1 MARNL
6 KSYNEWLASKLRNPE
21 RAARY
26 LDAASKESPEALRK
40 ALRKV
45 AESRQMT
52 ELAEEVGV
60 SRESLYR
67 MMAQTGNP
75 THNNLDGI
83 LRALGFRLAIVPL
96 KPEDSIVDPP
106 AEQGTSATEN
116 KPEVAVRENIIE
128 GPRRGI

>member
-1 MARNL
+1 MAKNL
-6 KSYNEWLASKLRNPE
+6 KSYNEWLSSKLINPE

-26 LDAASKESPEALRK
+26 LDAASKESPQALRK

-52 ELAEEVGV
+52 ELAEKVGV

-96 KPEDSIVDPP
+96 KPEDSTAEP
-106 AEQGTSATEN
+106 ASAHSTSGSRD
-116 KPEVAVRENIIE
+116 KPEVLA
-128 GPRRGI
+128 G